1 MRQTLLRK
9 SGLLPVAAVSLAFGL
24 SACATDSTG
33 SSSAGPKLV
42 GTEWHLDHFQSSDD
56 SIGTIRPK
64 QDEVYTLTLNPDG
77 NITMQLAC
85 NRGGGQ
91 WTSTDYRKSSGS
103 LELKMGFS
111 SMAACPPGNFDN
123 IAMRLPNVR
132 TFVIQDGL
140 LHLNL
145 MMDAGNYVW
154 RPK

>member
-1 MRQTLLRK
+1 MRKLPLRK
-9 SGLLPVAAVSLAFGL
+9 TRLLPVLALSLGAAL
-24 SACATDSTG
+24 SACAT
-33 SSSAGPKLV
+33 SSSAPEGGPSLT
-42 GTEWHLDHFQSSDD
+42 GTEWKLDHFQSSDD
-56 SIGTIRPK
+56 SIGIVQPK
-64 QDEVYTLTLNPDG
+64 EDEVYTLTLNADG
-77 NITMQLAC
+77 TISMQLSC

-91 WTSTDYRKSSGS
+91 WTSTDYRKSRGS

-154 RPK
+154 RPQ

>member
-1 MRQTLLRK
+1 M
-9 SGLLPVAAVSLAFGL
+9 LPAVALSLAASL
-24 SACATDSTG
+24 SACAT
-33 SSSAGPKLV
+33 SSSSEGGGPALT
-42 GTEWHLDHFQSSDD
+42 GTEWHLDHFESSDD

-64 QDEVYTLTLNPDG
+64 PDEVYTLTLNPDG
-77 NITMQLAC
+77 NITMQLSC

-91 WTSTDYRKSSGS
+91 WTSADYRKDRGS
-103 LELKMGFS
+103 IELKMGFS

-123 IAMRLPNVR
+123 LTMRLPNVR
-132 TFVIQDGL
+132 TFVIQDGK